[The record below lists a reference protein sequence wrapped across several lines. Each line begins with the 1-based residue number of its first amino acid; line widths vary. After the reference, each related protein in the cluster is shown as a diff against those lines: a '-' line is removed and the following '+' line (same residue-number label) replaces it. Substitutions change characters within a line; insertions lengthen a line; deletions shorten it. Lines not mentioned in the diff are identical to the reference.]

1 MLRAAP
7 SFVRA
12 SRRRAAHPVHALVD
26 MLEARLSRG
35 QTRALATVI
44 RDRSSSVWVRA
55 SAPPAARSAWR
66 AMSAE
71 AAQSPPW
78 AAPPPPELDAHGFA
92 TARSARYADSHEQ
105 ALAQCVEDVMAQL
118 EHKGCAGAENIV
130 SVLWVSENKQ
140 VLRAG
145 PAVRARAC
153 GAAVGES

>member
-1 MLRAAP
+1 
-7 SFVRA
+7 
-12 SRRRAAHPVHALVD
+12 
-26 MLEARLSRG
+26 
-35 QTRALATVI
+35 
-44 RDRSSSVWVRA
+44 
-55 SAPPAARSAWR
+55 
-66 AMSAE
+66 MSAE

-145 PAVRARAC
+145 PAVRGARAVRRWERADARETRRSC
-153 GAAVGES
+153 RCRATGAPAG